1 LNIII
6 DLDSKNDKFNIYCI
20 DFLQVLIELG
30 HIFQIQFKII
40 LIEKKRLGICLRQ
53 NNRNIHNKP
62 QASLDTKAEGIRMEQ
77 CGHLT
82 FPIIKQYI
90 EPEDVFTVTDSE
102 MIEATKFTFKRLKL
116 VIELSAGAAV
126 AAVLSEKMK
135 QNYPDLKNIAV
146 LLCGGNIDIDNLPF

>member
-1 LNIII
+1 
-6 DLDSKNDKFNIYCI
+6 
-20 DFLQVLIELG
+20 
-30 HIFQIQFKII
+30 
-40 LIEKKRLGICLRQ
+40 
-53 NNRNIHNKP
+53 
-62 QASLDTKAEGIRMEQ
+62 MEQ